1 MLRIY
6 NILCC
11 GNPNLLLGISLFL
24 LTLKVPSET
33 KFKTKHLET
42 DTNFLFSSNFSTASF
57 LFILTFYYKILH

>member
-42 DTNFLFSSNFSTASF
+42 KILIFCFHQISVQLRSF
-57 LFILTFYYKILH
+57 LF